1 MTESSLVQS
10 LIFVVVTSLGYQLC
24 NKLVSL

>member
-10 LIFVVVTSLGYQLC
+10 LSFVDSLSLGYQLC
-24 NKLVSL
+24 NELVSL